1 MIIIIIIYIIIGVA
15 GFYQSMKDSG
25 AETVIFDTQEL
36 GPSRR
41 KKWAFERANFQFFDI
56 DGNQV
61 AYGKYA

>member
-1 MIIIIIIYIIIGVA
+1 
-15 GFYQSMKDSG
+15 MKDSG

-56 DGNQV
+56 DGKQV
-61 AYGKYA
+61 AYGKYARPGTCTCMWRHIQY